1 MAGIQYGSPV
11 DLNIYRYADVLLVYA
26 EALNESG
33 QTAQALAPLN
43 QVRTRVGM
51 PAIAA
56 GLSQADMRAKI
67 LHERRVELALEGKR
81 YFDLRRA
88 GTLKS
93 ILNANTGWDLHGGA
107 NYKDHFDLCPTWT
120 YCEQQS

>member
-1 MAGIQYGSPV
+1 
-11 DLNIYRYADVLLVYA
+11 
-26 EALNESG
+26 
-33 QTAQALAPLN
+33 
-43 QVRTRVGM
+43 M

-107 NYKDHFDLCPTWT
+107 NYKDHFDLWPIPGPTVDNSPNIAHNPG
-120 YCEQQS
+120 Y